1 MRRGRG
7 RTVTR
12 PRVVEGIAAGRRLRL
27 VRGHGRRHPRRTA
40 RRPVPLETF
49 PPLEWRRCRLSSRLT
64 ETQLLHFGILIAR
77 SFGMRRFHWS
87 SEKSRGIAALDRR
100 GTSRRAS
107 HHVLRHAEHLRVLR
121 GHRPQARSSRAVHP
135 DRRRR
140 LAPRR
145 RCVTRDPRPIVGV
158 ALRHVSSPS
167 GGRAIERG
175 ARDPAPPSDR
185 ALRVPHSHDTTPHD
199 TTRHER

>member
-1 MRRGRG
+1 MHRRLRTQPLAVPAVARKREGCQRRASALERLSVVEIFLLPRSSPGRTSCSCPCTPISRPIAPRTCRARRSGSTASAGTPGLKGRTGEESADCEACASRLTDGLKTRSGRMRRGRG

-64 ETQLLHFGILIAR
+64 ETQLLHFGKLIAR

-87 SEKSRGIAALDRR
+87 RR
-100 GTSRRAS
+100 
-107 HHVLRHAEHLRVLR
+107 E
-121 GHRPQARSSRAVHP
+121 
-135 DRRRR
+135 
-140 LAPRR
+140 
-145 RCVTRDPRPIVGV
+145 
-158 ALRHVSSPS
+158 
-167 GGRAIERG
+167 
-175 ARDPAPPSDR
+175 
-185 ALRVPHSHDTTPHD
+185 
-199 TTRHER
+199 